1 METIIQITKEAIVKK
16 LHIVKAEVTAEEK
29 AVLQTIA
36 EKEKRSVK
44 KQIEWYIQQ
53 AVHIEKEGRR

>member
-1 METIIQITKEAIVKK
+1 MRKR
-16 LHIVKAEVTAEEK
+16 HIVKAEITAEEK
-29 AVLQTIA
+29 AVLQQIA

-53 AVHIEKEGRR
+53 AVHIEKQGRK